1 MEFTCSVDQI
11 KRLKPEQMRAILDND
26 TTGSFQLLDVRQ
38 LYEYEEGHIPGA
50 KWIPL
55 SELEYR
61 QGELD
66 RDKEIITYC
75 RSGHRGM
82 AASILLC
89 GLGFKNLYNLDGGML
104 NWYHEVI
111 KGIPEERPE
120 LITGT
125 EEVGD
130 ILRLALSL
138 EKGGF
143 DFYTK
148 AYETL
153 KDQKAAQTFQTLAH
167 MEARHIERL
176 YERYS
181 QLLGASAAIPPIEQL
196 KAKSGYMEGNI
207 KIADEL
213 LKLGKRELIDDFE
226 ALEIALENE
235 YMSYDFYK
243 RVAEFV
249 SDSKARRLLYE
260 LAGEE
265 RNHIHTLLQQL
276 EEPMGDNSY
285 NDR

>member
-1 MEFTCSVDQI
+1 MEFTCSVDRI
-11 KRLKPEQMRAILDND
+11 KRLNPEKVRKILDND

-38 LYEYEEGHIPGA
+38 PYEYEEGHIPGA
-50 KWIPL
+50 KRIPL

-61 QGELD
+61 HEELD
-66 RDKEIITYC
+66 RDKQIITYC

-89 GLGFKNLYNLDGGML
+89 GLGFKRIYNLDGGML
-104 NWYHEVI
+104 NWHHEVI

-130 ILRLALSL
+130 ILMLALAL

-148 AYETL
+148 AHETV
-153 KDQKAAQTFQTLAH
+153 KDQKAAEMFQTLARMEEQH
-167 MEARHIERL
+167 MKRL

-181 QLLGASAAIPPIEQL
+181 QLGQDMVPPIEQL
-196 KAKSGYMEGNI
+196 KSEAGYMEGGI
-207 KIADEL
+207 KISDKL
-213 LKLGKRELIDDFE
+213 VKLGNQELIDDFE

-243 RVAEFV
+243 RVAELV
-249 SDSKARRLLYE
+249 SNSEARKLLFE

-265 RNHIHTLLQQL
+265 RNHVHTLLQQL